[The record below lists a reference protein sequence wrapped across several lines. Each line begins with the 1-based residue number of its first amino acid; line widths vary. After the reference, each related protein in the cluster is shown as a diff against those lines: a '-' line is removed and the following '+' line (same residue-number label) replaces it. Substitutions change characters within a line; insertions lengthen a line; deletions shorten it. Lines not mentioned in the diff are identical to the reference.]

1 MPAPATFI
9 VGISGLSSTGKTT
22 ISRLLRSIFPSS
34 FILHQDDFYLPDA
47 LIPER
52 DGGLQDWD
60 CVEAI
65 DWARMSSAL
74 RRVRD
79 SGALP
84 EDLESL
90 TDASPVGKD
99 LVGDEV
105 VQRMRKKVLE
115 AGLDVKARF
124 AIVDGFLMLHEGSEV
139 EGVMDA
145 KILLRVPCRVV

>member
-22 ISRLLRSIFPSS
+22 LSRLLRSIFPSS

-47 LIPER
+47 AIPVR
-52 DGGLQDWD
+52 DGLQDWD

-65 DWARMSSAL
+65 DWARMTSAL
-74 RRVRD
+74 QRIRE

-84 EDLESL
+84 EDLKSL
-90 TDASPVGKD
+90 TDASPVGSAED
-99 LVGDEV
+99 LLVSAEV
-105 VQRMRKKVLE
+105 VRRMRAKVVE
-115 AGLDVKARF
+115 AGLGRV

-139 EGVMDA
+139 EAVMDA